1 MSHLNKNLTDLCR
14 WWRENRTPG
23 AKLKKTVVAKALE
36 GHELAG
42 VDVFFFLSL
51 DEIHA
56 VIVNASAGLKTSFSQ
71 IADLNFQ
78 KKDELSARVAEA
90 NRNNK
95 KPNSDDVF
103 MTHVTIMNIMKLA
116 FCIDII
122 DEVLGDA

>member
-14 WWRENRTPG
+14 WWRENRIPG

-42 VDVFFFLSL
+42 LDVFFFLSL

-56 VIVNASAGLKTSFSQ
+56 VIANASEDLKTSFSQ
-71 IADLNFQ
+71 IVELNFQ
-78 KKDELSARVAEA
+78 EKDAVSARVAEA
-90 NRNNK
+90 NRNNQ
-95 KPNSDDVF
+95 KPDSQDVF

-122 DEVLGDA
+122 DEVLGDD